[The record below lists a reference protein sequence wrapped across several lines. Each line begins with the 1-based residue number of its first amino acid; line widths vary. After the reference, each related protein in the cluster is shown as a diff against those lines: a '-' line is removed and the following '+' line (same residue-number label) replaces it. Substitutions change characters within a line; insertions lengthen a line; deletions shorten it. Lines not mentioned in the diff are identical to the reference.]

1 MEGTVANPTPD
12 SALFEEL
19 LTPVLAPAYR
29 TARHFTGN
37 AADAED
43 AVQQASLLAWRAFGR
58 FEAGTNFRAW
68 FLRIVTNVCRSEY
81 RRVRRAPNRL
91 SLDDPDM
98 GDAVLGAA
106 VAEDLGPVPAD
117 VAYIS
122 ELDTREIADALARL
136 PEEYRT
142 VCTLYF
148 MEELAYQEIAE
159 IIGRPVGTV
168 RSRLHRGR
176 RLLKQAL
183 LALAV
188 ERGLVSEPVGGVE
201 REEEEVGVLVA

>member
-1 MEGTVANPTPD
+1 MTSVTTD
-12 SALFEEL
+12 SAEFETL
-19 LTPVLAPAYR
+19 LTPVLAAAYR
-29 TARHFTGN
+29 AARHFTGN
-37 AADAED
+37 RADAED
-43 AVQQASLLAWRAFGR
+43 AVQQAALLAWRGFAR
-58 FEAGTNFRAW
+58 FETGTNFRAW

-98 GDAVLGAA
+98 ADAVPGAELA
-106 VAEDLGPVPAD
+106 ADRNPPAAD
-117 VAYIS
+117 ETYINA
-122 ELDTREIADALARL
+122 LDSREIADALAAL

-148 MEELAYQEIAE
+148 IEELAYQEIAE

-201 REEEEVGVLVA
+201 EEDEPEALVA